1 MPSRILPLSEDAISQ
16 INSSKQITSLSG
28 VVLALLENSLD
39 AGATK
44 VEVSVTFARGSCIV
58 EDNGCGIPSTEFLE
72 HGGLGKYHHTSKA
85 GCQQILHGSTGT
97 YLASLAAL
105 SMLSITS
112 QHMAEDISATMV
124 MHQGRTIARHLP
136 SLPANDLAA
145 FGTHG
150 TRVSVNDL
158 FGNMPVRVK
167 QRALLSAQG
176 SSTDDRIW
184 LDLKRDVS
192 ALLLSWNMPCSV
204 KLRDSD
210 ASHRNVTMAGSHST
224 VSSTL
229 TERNLNTLHGKAVRY
244 DLRDAFP
251 LLFQAGLAPL
261 ESRTRWVPVSA
272 STSKLV
278 CHGLVCLDPS
288 PTRLCQ
294 FVSIGVH
301 PCSSFSGHSI
311 IYETINKLFSNSS
324 FGTVTGE
331 KDRRS
336 DRLGLLSDGGNAW
349 KQSRVSKRVDR
360 WPMFVLQ
367 CKLKDE
373 NKNLVS
379 GHHENQL
386 RSILDVLEAMIRQWL
401 EVNHYRPQQSRML
414 SDQEHNPSHAMIS
427 PHLQTAAKDPDRLF
441 RQEASSGHNTPSR
454 VLTSTSAESHDARR
468 SGTITH
474 RNASPSKRQ
483 KIPYDIDALSKIKSG
498 KCADTAPHRASR
510 SPAPVKSTHFA
521 LPPLEPG
528 SLSCFFKATKSCRD
542 SPPTAS
548 VDKVSERPAT
558 VEATAPSD
566 DFGSISE
573 ADLLKAA
580 SFVEGT
586 VEDLPRERGTT
597 HELRVTEHDDTVEWK
612 DPVTRET
619 FVVNSRTGIV
629 AAKDRSG
636 SGSNTVPSTALG
648 RPTSTTMATTAA
660 GRPLTLNGRG
670 NSAGRHTPLQ
680 DRPTFLQDWQNPV
693 FPLRTE
699 QQIPIAS
706 AAVDMMG
713 LTDIGG
719 QCCTHNNNVDS
730 FATAGSSTRSKLS
743 KADLQNARVIRQVD
757 AKFVLCSMCSTD
769 NAQILVLV
777 DQHAASERVIL
788 ESLFSKLCSPLDAT
802 SPAANLRTNLN
813 CASAADTVLLD
824 QPLLF
829 EVTTEEGG
837 LFRTHA
843 PLFARFGILYDLHVK
858 SGGKT
863 HHTLAIRALPQVIA
877 ERCRLFPKLL
887 IDLLRSEIW
896 SRVDSG
902 QALPKAH
909 VEASDEEHN
918 WLDRIG
924 PCPKGLIDMLNS
936 RACRSAVMFNDV
948 LSTRECEELMRD
960 LAKCAFPFMC
970 AHGRVSMVPI
980 GIVGG
985 DGESVFDDNRGKPIL
1000 DRVEA
1005 DEKPFSKAF
1014 SDWRTRERH
1023 DVAR

>member
-39 AGATK
+39 AGASK
-44 VEVSVTFARGSCIV
+44 IEISVTFARGSCVI
-58 EDNGCGIPSTEFLE
+58 EDNGCGISATEFLE
-72 HGGLGKYHHTSKA
+72 NGGLGKHHHTSKA
-85 GCQQILHGSTGT
+85 GCQESLHGSTGT

-112 QHMAEDISATMV
+112 QHMVEDISATMV
-124 MHQGRTIARHLP
+124 MHQGRIIARHLP
-136 SLPANDLAA
+136 SLPANDLVA

-176 SSTDDRIW
+176 SSTNDRTW

-192 ALLLSWNMPCSV
+192 ALLLAWNMPCSV

-224 VSSTL
+224 VSSAL
-229 TERNLNTLHGKAVRY
+229 TERNLNTLHGKSVRY

-272 STSKLV
+272 STSKLA

-294 FVSIGVH
+294 FVSIGIH
-301 PCSSFSGHSI
+301 PCSSASGHSI
-311 IYETINKLFSNSS
+311 IYETINRLFSNSS
-324 FGTVTGE
+324 FGTVAGE
-331 KDRRS
+331 KDLRS
-336 DRLGLLSDGGNAW
+336 DRLGRLSDGGDAW
-349 KQSRVSKRVDR
+349 EQSRTSKSVDR
-360 WPMFVLQ
+360 WPMFILQ

-373 NKNLVS
+373 NKKLVS
-379 GHHENQL
+379 GHDEGQL

-401 EVNHYRPQQSRML
+401 EVNHYRPRQDRMI
-414 SDQEHNPSHAMIS
+414 SNQERKSSHATIS
-427 PHLQTAAKDPDRLF
+427 SPLQIAWKEPYGLF
-441 RQEASSGHNTPSR
+441 GQTPSSGHNTPTR
-454 VLTSTSAESHDARR
+454 VLNLTSAELRDARH
-468 SGTITH
+468 SNTITR
-474 RNASPSKRQ
+474 RNPSPSKRQ
-483 KIPYDIDALSKIKSG
+483 KTPYDIDPLSRIRSG
-498 KCADTAPHRASR
+498 KCADTAPQRTSR
-510 SPAPVKSTHFA
+510 SPAPVKSTHFS

-528 SLSCFFKATKSCRD
+528 SLSCFFKTTKSCRD
-542 SPPTAS
+542 SPTTPP
-548 VDKVSERPAT
+548 VDEVADRSAT
-558 VEATAPSD
+558 LEATASSD
-566 DFGSISE
+566 DFGSVSE

-580 SFVEGT
+580 SFVDDSVQDQPHEHGS
-586 VEDLPRERGTT
+586 T
-597 HELRVTEHDDTVEWK
+597 HERRLAELDDTVEWR

-619 FVVNSRTGIV
+619 FIVNSRTGIV
-629 AAKDRSG
+629 AAKDRSI
-636 SGSNTVPSTALG
+636 SVPDTVPDAALG
-648 RPTSTTMATTAA
+648 RPASTNMATTAA

-670 NSAGRHTPLQ
+670 SSAGGHITPQ
-680 DRPTFLQDWQNPV
+680 VVPAFLQDWQNPV
-693 FPLRTE
+693 FPLQTE
-699 QQIPIAS
+699 QNVPTAS
-706 AAVDMMG
+706 VSVDMIGM
-713 LTDIGG
+713 TDTGA
-719 QCCTHNNNVDS
+719 QSCAHNNNLNP

-743 KADLQNARVIRQVD
+743 KADLQWARVIHQVD
-757 AKFVLCSMCSTD
+757 AKFILCSMYSTD
-769 NAQILVLV
+769 RNVQTLVLV
-777 DQHAASERVIL
+777 DQHAASERVML
-788 ESLFSKLCSPLDAT
+788 ESLVAKLCSPLDTT
-802 SPAANLRTNLN
+802 SPAANVRTNLN
-813 CASAADTVLLD
+813 CTSTADTVLLD

-829 EVTTEEGG
+829 EVTAEEGD

-843 PLFARFGILYDLHVK
+843 PLFARFGILYDLYVK
-858 SGGKT
+858 TGNKT
-863 HHTLAIRALPQVIA
+863 HHTLATCALPPVIA

-887 IDLLRSEIW
+887 IDLLRSEVW

-902 QALPKAH
+902 QAPRKAQH
-909 VEASDEEHN
+909 EASPGEHS

-924 PCPKGLIDMLNS
+924 SCPKLLIDMLNS
-936 RACRSAVMFNDV
+936 RACRSAIMFNDV
-948 LSTRECEELMRD
+948 LSTRECEELMSD

-985 DGESVFDDNRGKPIL
+985 DGESVFDENCGKPVL
-1000 DRVEA
+1000 DRIEA
-1005 DEKPFSKAF
+1005 DGKPFSKAF
-1014 SDWRTRERH
+1014 SDWRTR
-1023 DVAR
+1023 VT